1 MAVTPQ
7 IADIAD
13 SPGGPDDAVS
23 VDGSFWDVA
32 TVDEVVAM
40 VESRR
45 DAVAEGVGNNC

>member
-32 TVDEVVAM
+32 TIHEIVTKQKTRKSALL
-40 VESRR
+40 RHHR
-45 DAVAEGVGNNC
+45 HR